1 MNPLCRKQ
9 RIGLKGTLL
18 AAMLTLTVL
27 LALVKALRIQRLPF
41 ASLASSPSSSTG
53 TPSMR

>member
-9 RIGLKGTLL
+9 RIGLKGALL

-27 LALVKALRIQRLPF
+27 LALVKALSIQRLPF